1 MQDGELQALEVMADD
16 ISCRRRRR
24 ALSVVAP
31 IGVVICTQ
39 ILELF
44 AVTVRGCD
52 C

>member
-1 MQDGELQALEVMADD
+1 MFRVVVGGE
-16 ISCRRRRR
+16 

-31 IGVVICTQ
+31 SGSVICSQ

-44 AVTVRGCD
+44 AVTVRNCD